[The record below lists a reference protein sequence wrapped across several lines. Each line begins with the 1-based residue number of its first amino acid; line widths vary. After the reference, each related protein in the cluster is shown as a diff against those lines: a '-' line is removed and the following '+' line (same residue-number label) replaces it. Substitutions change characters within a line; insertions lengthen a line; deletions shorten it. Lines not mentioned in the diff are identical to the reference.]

1 MKVEYRESFLKDIQ
15 RIKDRSLLQR
25 IREAIAAVESAATV
39 QSVPGI
45 KKLKGGSNY
54 FRLRIGDFRIGIVQ
68 QGEVLVFVRA
78 LNRREI
84 YRYFPQP

>member
-1 MKVEYRESFLKDIQ
+1 MKVEYRESFLKDLQ

-54 FRLRIGDFRIGIVQ
+54 FLRVGDFRIGIVQ
-68 QGEVLVFVRA
+68 QGEVLVFLRA